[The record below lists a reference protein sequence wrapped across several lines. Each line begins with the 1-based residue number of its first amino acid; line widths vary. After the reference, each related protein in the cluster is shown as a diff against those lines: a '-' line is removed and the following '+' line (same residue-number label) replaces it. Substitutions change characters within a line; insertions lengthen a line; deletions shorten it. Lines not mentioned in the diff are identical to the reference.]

1 MTERIKTIL
10 PIALLLIIVL
20 GLAIW
25 YMMSVPAPVLAPT
38 TTTTAS
44 EPAKIAMDEPYF
56 TVEATY
62 PTQTPLVTSAGA
74 QADQEAVASMKAFVE
89 EEIATFKDNGDFAN
103 LTQDD
108 VQMLGLDQRKYA
120 LGIEYSMHTGV
131 RTVSYVYQM
140 YQDTGGA
147 HPNTYY
153 RTFTFDTK
161 TGSEVKLADAF
172 IPGTDYLTELS
183 TKARLE
189 LPPLMAARYNI
200 DVSTLDTTY
209 VNSGTTPKAE
219 NFQNFY
225 FEGSTFV
232 LLFPPYQVGPYVL
245 GMIELPFPAGEVT
258 GLRPEY
264 TQ

>member
-1 MTERIKTIL
+1 MKARITPYL
-10 PIALLLIIVL
+10 PAALLLIIVL

-25 YMMSVPAPVLAPT
+25 YMMSVPAPVMAPT
-38 TTTTAS
+38 TDTTTS
-44 EPAKIAMDEPYF
+44 EPAKIAIEEPYY

-89 EEIATFKDNGDFAN
+89 EEIATFIDNGDFAN
-103 LTQDD
+103 LTHDD
-108 VQMLGLDQRKYA
+108 IQMLGLDQRKYA
-120 LGIEYSMHTGV
+120 LGIEYTMYTGV
-131 RTVSYVYQM
+131 RTVSYVYLI

-147 HPNTYY
+147 HPNTNY

-161 TGSEVKLADAF
+161 TGSEMKLSDAF

-183 TKARLE
+183 TKVRKE
-189 LPPLMAARYNI
+189 LPPLMAARYDV
-200 DVSTLDTTY
+200 DVSVLDTTY
-209 VNSGTTPKAE
+209 IDSGTTPKTE
-219 NFQNFY
+219 SFQNFY
-225 FEGSTFV
+225 FDGSTFV
-232 LLFPPYQVGPYVL
+232 LLFPPYQVGPYAL
-245 GMIELPFPAGEVT
+245 GMIETPFPAGEVT